1 MAFRVIVNGESTSVA
16 ADGDTPLLW
25 VLRDE
30 LGLTGT
36 KYGCDSGVC
45 GTCMVHVDG
54 APTLACGLTLAEAE
68 GRTITTVEGL
78 DGPLAEA
85 LRTAWQALDA
95 SQCGYCQ
102 TGQLMAA
109 VALLEAQPSPSDADI
124 DEAMDRVVCRCAA
137 YGRIRAAIHSVAQNR
152 G

>member
-1 MAFRVIVNGESTSVA
+1 MAFSVIVNGESTSVA

-54 APTLACGLTLAEAE
+54 RPALACGMTLAEAD

-85 LRTAWQALDA
+85 LRAAWSALDV

-109 VALLEAQPSPSDADI
+109 VALLEASPRPSDADI
-124 DEAMDRVVCRCAA
+124 DEAMDRVVCRCAT
-137 YGRIRAAIHSVAQNR
+137 YCRIRAAIHRAAQNR
-152 G
+152 T